1 MILSYSNIF
10 VNRNVLE
17 LIIEVSMNLKKAGA
31 ILKIKFLDMLLSI
44 PSVWNKFDSK
54 MSEDMIKTCR
64 QVINKD

>member
-1 MILSYSNIF
+1 
-10 VNRNVLE
+10 
-17 LIIEVSMNLKKAGA
+17 MNLKKAGA